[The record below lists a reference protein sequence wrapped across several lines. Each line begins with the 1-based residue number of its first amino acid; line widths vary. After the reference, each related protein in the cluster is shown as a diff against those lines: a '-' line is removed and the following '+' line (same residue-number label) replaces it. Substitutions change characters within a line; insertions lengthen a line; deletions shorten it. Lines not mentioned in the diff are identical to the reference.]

1 MRRDERG
8 AHSKRVGP
16 EKSMEQASKERVYE
30 VDEFIEIAITNA
42 YLPRC
47 LPTLGVR

>member
-1 MRRDERG
+1 MRRDERE
-8 AHSKRVGP
+8 AHSKCVGP
-16 EKSMEQASKERVYE
+16 EKCMEQASKERVYE

-47 LPTLGVR
+47 PLTFGR